1 MFCTGRQDTPQEM
14 LRGVLLY
21 GPPDT
26 CLLYSPAGQAQAAC
40 GPEAVQGNRR
50 LTRRREE

>member
-21 GPPDT
+21 GPLDT
-26 CLLYSPAGQAQAAC
+26 CLPISQRG
-40 GPEAVQGNRR
+40 
-50 LTRRREE
+50 RRRRHVGRRPCRGTGG